1 MRTAPAHDPVLLSLQ
16 EYQSVTRPRDEIPM
30 EVGETLWSD
39 FSKQL
44 EVEFPSRRT
53 GDRWKIAAKG
63 WVGHIAVGSGH
74 AVRIEPKVPI
84 GSLFRM
90 LEYAYGL
97 QAFRFSDRL
106 VGTGSIDDF
115 FNQLARLLAK
125 SVLRRT
131 KQGLFRTY
139 RSRDD
144 RLSFIRGRMDLP
156 DALRRPHD
164 VRKRCVFQE
173 NTADVADNQILL
185 WTLRRILSAPMLDA
199 AARQDVQH
207 AYRTLKGAVSVVPF
221 EGRDCRGR
229 LYSRLNKDYAPLH
242 ALCAFFLDHT
252 GPVHAEGGRSA
263 IPFLIDM
270 WKLFEGFVTEWLRR
284 HLPGSVELAD
294 QVEGHYDR
302 GARVPY
308 RMDILLTDRD
318 SGRPLMVL
326 DTKYKDVRSPKA
338 EDVAQVVSY
347 AVRLGAPNAMLIY
360 PGRGAPYDFR
370 VGDVAVTSAF
380 VSLRGASM
388 GGKEL
393 LGIIGERLRPPT
405 SGFTH
410 RIDDA
415 IAFFPRR

>member
-1 MRTAPAHDPVLLSLQ
+1 MRTAGAHAPVLLSLQ
-16 EYQSVTRPRDEIPM
+16 EYKSVTRPRNEIPV

-39 FSKQL
+39 FSEQL
-44 EVEFPSRRT
+44 QVDFPSRRT
-53 GDRWKIAAKG
+53 GDRWKITATG

-97 QAFRFSDRL
+97 EAFRFSDRL

-115 FNQLARLLAK
+115 FNELARLLAK
-125 SVLRRT
+125 NVLRRT
-131 KQGLFRTY
+131 KQGLFRSY

-144 RLSFIRGRMDLP
+144 RLSFVRGRMDLS

-185 WTLRRILSAPMLDA
+185 WTLRRILSVPMLGSQ
-199 AARQDVQH
+199 ARQDVQH

-242 ALCAFFLDHT
+242 ALCGFFLDHT
-252 GPVHAEGGRSA
+252 GPVHTEGGRSA
-263 IPFLIDM
+263 IPFLINM
-270 WKLFEGFVTEWLRR
+270 WELFEGFVTEWLRR
-284 HLPGSVELAD
+284 HLPGWVELGD
-294 QVEGHYDR
+294 QVGGYYDPGR
-302 GARVPY
+302 NVEY
-308 RMDILLTDRD
+308 RIDVLLRERSTA
-318 SGRPLMVL
+318 SPMMVV
-326 DTKYKDVRSPKA
+326 DTKYKEVSWPKA

-347 AVRLGAPNAMLIY
+347 AVRLGAPNAMLVY
-360 PGRGAPYDFR
+360 PGRSAPYDFR
-370 VGDVAVTSAF
+370 VGDVTVTSAF
-380 VSLRGASM
+380 ISLEDPEAGAAA
-388 GGKEL
+388 L
-393 LGIIGERLRPPT
+393 LDVIEERWPRSTGADRPSSSPVLSAT
-405 SGFTH
+405 MRS
-410 RIDDA
+410 
-415 IAFFPRR
+415 